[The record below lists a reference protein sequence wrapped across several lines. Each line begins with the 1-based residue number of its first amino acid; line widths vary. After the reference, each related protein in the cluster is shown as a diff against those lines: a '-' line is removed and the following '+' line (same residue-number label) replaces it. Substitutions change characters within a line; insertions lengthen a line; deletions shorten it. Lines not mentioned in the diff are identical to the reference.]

1 MIAIKKSITPQ
12 RLRPA
17 VDRLFELSAQKIR
30 SIEKSWNPERGTP
43 VFTVQGHYTTRG
55 WTEWTRGFQYGA
67 AILQFDATDDAA
79 FIDIGIHGTLAHMA
93 NHLSHTG
100 VHDHGFNI
108 VSTYGNLLRL
118 LREERLP
125 ERDGLSAEVC
135 KLALRVSGA
144 VQASRWTSLPDG
156 LGFIHSFN
164 GPHSLFIDTI

>member
-1 MIAIKKSITPQ
+1 M
-12 RLRPA
+12 
-17 VDRLFELSAQKIR
+17 
-30 SIEKSWNPERGTP
+30 
-43 VFTVQGHYTTRG
+43 
-55 WTEWTRGFQYGA
+55 
-67 AILQFDATDDAA
+67 
-79 FIDIGIHGTLAHMA
+79 
-93 NHLSHTG
+93 
-100 VHDHGFNI
+100 HDHGFNI

-164 GPHSLFIDTI
+164 GPHSLFIDTMRSLRSLALAHELGHVLMGEQDAKISLLARLLQHAETTARFNLYWGAGRDGYDVRGRTAHESIFNVRNGSFRCPSTQQGYSPFLSLRRPSCIKRRRFP